1 MLYHSRA
8 AKSHLFSA
16 RLPHFPVYLT
26 AFSLYWL
33 LFYLL
38 SLQFWP
44 ISPLCLMESWQ
55 NCHKC
60 SQMTFYSQ
68 WLSQSC
74 TYAKREIKKKY
85 DTCKLFLI
93 LSVCLLTCMPILWAD
108 LQIFMYSNMKLCIWV
123 PKEMYL
129 LTVL

>member
-8 AKSHLFSA
+8 AKSHLFSV

-33 LFYLL
+33 LFSLL

-74 TYAKREIKKKY
+74 TYAKREIKKKSMIHVNY
-85 DTCKLFLI
+85 FWYCLCAYLHVCQYYGLICKFSCILI
-93 LSVCLLTCMPILWAD
+93 WNYVSEF
-108 LQIFMYSNMKLCIWV
+108 QKKCI
-123 PKEMYL
+123 Y
-129 LTVL
+129 